1 MLINASPVNPE
12 TRIPHPSRGDVA
24 IILSGGGAR
33 AAYQVGV
40 LRGLSR
46 HFPRAR
52 PLILAGESAGA
63 INAAYLAAHSGT
75 LPEAVEDL
83 ARLWSPLTAD
93 EIFPGGALSLARH
106 VLRWGTRVMSCGAA
120 LVPQARGLLETPPLR
135 AVLGRTFAP
144 AAGELV

>member
-1 MLINASPVNPE
+1 MLIMPTPVCQK
-12 TRIPHPSRGDVA
+12 TLTPHPPRGDVA

-63 INAAYLAAHSGT
+63 INAAHPPAHPGT
-75 LPEAVEDL
+75 PPEAGEGL
-83 ARLWSPLTAD
+83 PPPWGPLTAAASL
-93 EIFPGGALSLARH
+93 PVGGPSPPRHALG
-106 VLRWGTRVMSCGAA
+106 WGKRVM
-120 LVPQARGLLETPPLR
+120 
-135 AVLGRTFAP
+135 LG
-144 AAGELV
+144 

>member
-1 MLINASPVNPE
+1 MLLNAAPVNPE
-12 TRIPHPSRGDVA
+12 TRIRHPPRGDVA

-63 INAAYLAAHSGT
+63 INAAYLAAGSGT
-75 LPEAVEDL
+75 LPAAVEAL
-83 ARLWSPLTAD
+83 ARPWSQPTAD
-93 EIFPGGALSLARH
+93 QRFRVGVPSLARNA
-106 VLRWGTRVMSCGAA
+106 LSWGTGLVSGRAA
-120 LVPQARGLLETPPLR
+120 L
-135 AVLGRTFAP
+135 
-144 AAGELV
+144 AAGARV

>member
-12 TRIPHPSRGDVA
+12 TRVPHPSRGDVA

-75 LPEAVEDL
+75 LPEAVEAP
-83 ARLWSPLTAD
+83 ARPWDPLTA
-93 EIFPGGALSLARH
+93 GGNLTGRALSLPPH
-106 VLRWGTRVMSCGAA
+106 V
-120 LVPQARGLLETPPLR
+120 P
-135 AVLGRTFAP
+135 
-144 AAGELV
+144 

>member
-1 MLINASPVNPE
+1 MLINASPVSPE
-12 TRIPHPSRGDVA
+12 TRIPHPPRGDVA

-63 INAAYLAAHSGT
+63 VKSGHPAAPPGT
-75 LPEAVEDL
+75 P
-83 ARLWSPLTAD
+83 
-93 EIFPGGALSLARH
+93 PGAG
-106 VLRWGTRVMSCGAA
+106 GG
-120 LVPQARGLLETPPLR
+120 PPPPLR
-135 AVLGRTFAP
+135 PPPAPQNLPGGRALLP
-144 AAGELV
+144 PH

>member
-1 MLINASPVNPE
+1 MLINASPVSPE
-12 TRIPHPSRGDVA
+12 TRIPHPPRGDVA

-63 INAAYLAAHSGT
+63 INAAYLAATAPAKCRDPAHDRSRAG
-75 LPEAVEDL
+75 LRGAAV
-83 ARLWSPLTAD
+83 PL
-93 EIFPGGALSLARH
+93 PGGAAGRRLVRRRRRAPPRAPLARH
-106 VLRWGTRVMSCGAA
+106 SPRRGTDPRD
-120 LVPQARGLLETPPLR
+120 LDPVPAHPRG
-135 AVLGRTFAP
+135 G
-144 AAGELV
+144 